1 MSKLFYLTFLTILIT
16 FIICD
21 DQVKGLPDYPFQG
34 RMFSGYLNVDNPKK
48 KLHYLLIEGENDPKT
63 APLILWLNGGPGY
76 IHS

>member
-1 MSKLFYLTFLTILIT
+1 MSKLFYLSLLAILTT

-48 KLHYLLIEGENDPKT
+48 KLHYLLIEAENDPKT
-63 APLILWLNGGPGY
+63 APLILWLNGGPG
-76 IHS
+76 